1 MSVLELHE
9 PRYHSEKDEANEREE
24 RKNKDEKRKKN
35 TDEERKGHK

>member
-24 RKNKDEKRKKN
+24 RKIKTKRERDINK
-35 TDEERKGHK
+35 H